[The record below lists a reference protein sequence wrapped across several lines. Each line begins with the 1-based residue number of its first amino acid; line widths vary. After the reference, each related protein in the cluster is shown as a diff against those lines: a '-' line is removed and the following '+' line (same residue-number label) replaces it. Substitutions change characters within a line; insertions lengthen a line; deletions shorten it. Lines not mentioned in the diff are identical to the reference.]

1 MCELKA
7 AIESKAKARQR
18 MIWHHVGTTNIINS
32 RQSEVR
38 KLGHL
43 SIVILFIDYA
53 LIKEVSAFIILFLIG
68 KQSEQFIWMKFLGT
82 QWC

>member
-1 MCELKA
+1 MCEPKA
-7 AIESKAKARQR
+7 AIESKAKARER
-18 MIWHHVGTTNIINS
+18 MIWHHVDTTNMISS

-38 KLGHL
+38 KCGHL
-43 SIVILFIDYA
+43 SILILFIDYA
-53 LIKEVSAFIILFLIG
+53 LVKEVSAFILFLIG